1 MRKAKAHAK
10 MIKELASY
18 PDAKKHQI
26 VSFIKST
33 LRLVG
38 YGLLLVD
45 LNLAVGTLVFSE
57 LLGIVEELV

>member
-1 MRKAKAHAK
+1 MRKSKAHSK
-10 MIKELASY
+10 LEKSLASY

-26 VSFIKST
+26 VSFIKSA

-45 LNLAVGTLVFSE
+45 LNLAVGTLIASE

>member
-1 MRKAKAHAK
+1 MRKSKAHAELLK
-10 MIKELASY
+10 SLASY

-26 VSFIKST
+26 VSFIKSA

-45 LNLAVGTLVFSE
+45 LNLAVGTLVLSE